1 MCKQD
6 EFINVISYILFVCVL
21 SLQTPRVVYIHIT
34 SQLSLVTLQMTGS
47 HGWLMASVLDRS
59 LETEEFVEDRGTQVG
74 LRRKWGLN
82 RMDIK
87 SPDFGCF

>member
-1 MCKQD
+1 M
-6 EFINVISYILFVCVL
+6 CVL
-21 SLQTPRVVYIHIT
+21 SLQTPRVFYIYIT
-34 SQLSLVTLQMTGS
+34 SQLSLVTLQMIGS
-47 HGWLMASVLDRS
+47 HGWLMASVPDRS

>member
-1 MCKQD
+1 M
-6 EFINVISYILFVCVL
+6 I
-21 SLQTPRVVYIHIT
+21 
-34 SQLSLVTLQMTGS
+34 GS
-47 HGWLMASVLDRS
+47 HGWLMASVPDRS